1 MTMPKFRTPLAFLAA
16 LACLLPAAVAQNA
29 KKVDPKGEWIAYI
42 GTYTR
47 QKSKGIYAYN
57 FAPATGKTTPIGLV
71 AETVNPSFLAIHPN
85 QKFVYAANEV
95 DTFEGQPSGYISAFA
110 IEPGGQLKALNR
122 VSSKGTGPCHVAFDK
137 TGKWLFV
144 ANYNGG
150 SVAAYPV
157 HADGTL
163 GEASAAVQHAGSSVA
178 GQRPVRPHAHSANI
192 PPDNRFVFFAD
203 LGLDQILSYKLDTAK
218 GTLTPNNPPFAKLA
232 PGSGPRH
239 MVFRPDGK
247 FAYVINETLCTVTV
261 FRYNAAGGTLEELQ
275 TISTLPAGFTLNR
288 GTSTAEIAVHPSGKF
303 LYGSNRGPNTI
314 AIFAIDANKGTLTA
328 GDRVP
333 TQGKI
338 PRNFAIDPTGA
349 FLFAANQDSDNIV
362 VFRIDQKTGGLTAT
376 GDILDVG
383 APVCVTFAKVP
394 QK

>member
-1 MTMPKFRTPLAFLAA
+1 MTMPKLRKPVVFLAA
-16 LACLLPAAVAQNA
+16 LAYLLPAAVAQNA

-71 AETVNPSFLAIHPN
+71 AESVNPSFLAIHPN
-85 QKFVYAANEV
+85 QKFVYVANEV
-95 DTFEGQPSGYISAFA
+95 DTYESQPTGYISAFA

-163 GEASAAVQHAGSSVA
+163 GEASAAVQHSGTVA
-178 GQRPVRPHAHSANI
+178 LARRQGGPHAHSANI
-192 PPDNRFVFFAD
+192 SPDNRFVFFTD
-203 LGLDQILSYKLDTAK
+203 LGLDQVVSYKLDTAK

-239 MVFRPDGK
+239 MAFRPDGK
-247 FAYVINETLCTVTV
+247 FAYVINEITCTVTV
-261 FRYNAAGGTLEELQ
+261 FRYDAAGGTLEELQ
-275 TISTLPAGFTLNR
+275 TISTLPPEGFAGNK
-288 GTSTAEIAVHPSGKF
+288 STAEIAVHPNGKF
-303 LYGSNRGPNTI
+303 VYGSNRGPDSI

-333 TQGKI
+333 TQGKT
-338 PRNFAIDPTGA
+338 PRNFAIDPTGV

-376 GDILDVG
+376 GDVLDVG
-383 APVCVTFAKVP
+383 APVCVTFAKVR
-394 QK
+394 